1 MMVLHL
7 IIIGGVAEWV
17 MGWAVVQGMLGNF
30 DSDED
35 DRDDADDGEDEDD
48 GDDEDDEEDR
58 DDRDN
63 EDDGDAIVET
73 KHNVCC
79 KMRGSSVGI
88 HT

>member
-48 GDDEDDEEDR
+48 GD
-58 DDRDN
+58 
-63 EDDGDAIVET
+63 AMVET

>member
-35 DRDDADDGEDEDD
+35 DG
-48 GDDEDDEEDR
+48 DEEGD
-58 DDRDN
+58 

>member
-1 MMVLHL
+1 MLHL

-35 DRDDADDGEDEDD
+35 DGDDEGDEDD
-48 GDDEDDEEDR
+48 G
-58 DDRDN
+58 N
-63 EDDGDAIVET
+63 PMVET

-88 HT
+88 HP